1 MKITFTGKQDKLT
14 ASQERKL
21 ALAFGR
27 LSKHLDRRGEKVAQV
42 ILSTERHLKHA
53 ELRMNYYGHTIIGAG
68 ADSDQFTSVMN
79 AVGNIEKQV
88 LKNREKWREGRRE
101 TPARAARARGVS
113 PIMEEHVPPEPE
125 KAKSGKPD
133 RVVRASAKSNGKPM
147 TFDEAMLAIEDGKDY
162 VVYRDANADEVRVL
176 IRRSDGKVD
185 LIEA

>member
-42 ILSTERHLKHA
+42 ILSTERHLKQA
-53 ELRMNYYGHTIIGAG
+53 EVRMNYYGHTIIGQG
-68 ADSDQFTSVMN
+68 ANTDQFTSIMD
-79 AVGNIEKQV
+79 AVEKIEKQV
-88 LKNREKWREGRRE
+88 LRNREKWRETKRE
-101 TPARAARARGVS
+101 TPSRDARKRGVS
-113 PIMEEHVPPEPE
+113 PVLEEPVPPEPPQGRQ
-125 KAKSGKPD
+125 SKPA
-133 RVVRASAKSNGKPM
+133 RVVRANAKSNGKPM

-162 VVYRDANADEVRVL
+162 VVYRDAGSDQVHVL

-185 LIEA
+185 LVEA